1 MKAKLSIIGMMICLL
16 FFGCKSEKEQVRDK
30 IRGNEISSDRIVP

>member
-16 FFGCKSEKEQVRDK
+16 FFGCKSEKEQVR
-30 IRGNEISSDRIVP
+30 GNEISSDRIVP